1 MRALL
6 LVLALAVP
14 VGAQTCGGVLSIPL
28 RRVHT
33 HTYTGTRVDTLVA
46 ASAARYDVTAL
57 AIEADAFPA
66 PPDLRARPTPEAL
79 RAADPHLAV
88 TIDSLG
94 DPHDGRLFW
103 PRDDLRTWTR
113 CGFALLRYTLTIRTG
128 EDPPPVMVLDLYHV
142 PAHVPIEA
150 EEPLTV
156 RPGRW
161 SFDFADGLPLRDE
174 NLRPEPE

>member
-28 RRVHT
+28 RRV

-79 RAADPHLAV
+79 RAADPHLAPGQ
-88 TIDSLG
+88 S
-94 DPHDGRLFW
+94 
-103 PRDDLRTWTR
+103 
-113 CGFALLRYTLTIRTG
+113 
-128 EDPPPVMVLDLYHV
+128 ED
-142 PAHVPIEA
+142 
-150 EEPLTV
+150 
-156 RPGRW
+156 
-161 SFDFADGLPLRDE
+161 
-174 NLRPEPE
+174 